1 MKLVLLIILVC
12 GVLTAD
18 AYNHNYKFE
27 RKTDSCTYYTYSDGW
42 IHDRCTRACGSEENA
57 LVRKKMNCVMDTCIF
72 GFDHDMKSSACFDSA
87 AMMPILQQVES
98 DPSCFD
104 DDLYYAREN
113 VCVAFKKRTSADEVN
128 RWIVERDETTL
139 QSQNVISLPSLT
151 NASTAL
157 LNRYF
162 NIIKDHLS
170 ENAIAIYRPFIKYI
184 EPHKEQPKYITLE
197 DIKQYITVED
207 LEKLGK
213 ALLVACLILCLL
225 VLWVIALFVYNRH
238 EFTKKTHIS
247 FNGVKVSYRS
257 RIRSRVAMINL
268 YAMYPHHVFVK
279 KDGQII
285 QHDELLFE
293 VNERKIYARLANTSP
308 EFKAY
313 RETVDQL
320 LE

>member
-184 EPHKEQPKYITLE
+184 EPVKEQPTYITLK
-197 DIKQYITVED
+197 DIKQYATFED
-207 LEKLGK
+207 LKNLAHSMLIMC
-213 ALLVACLILCLL
+213 ALMCIVIF
-225 VLWVIALFVYNRH
+225 VLATMSSNEI
-238 EFTKKTHIS
+238 HIH
-247 FNGVKVSYRS
+247 FHGIKVSYRVDYQTVS
-257 RIRSRVAMINL
+257 YMLDV
-268 YAMYPHHVFVK
+268 YAMYPHHVFI
-279 KDGQII
+279 GEHSQII
-285 QHDELLFE
+285 QDDTLLSEL
-293 VNERKIYARLANTSP
+293 RGQKIVARLANSGP
-308 EFKAY
+308 ELKAY
-313 RETVDQL
+313 REKVDQH